1 MKSFDEF
8 VKFINESESIQS
20 TLLNVPLNIEP
31 RMYDISKS
39 ADRSEL
45 IHAVE
50 EQTLNQFMEILRSYH
65 EWINEN

>member
-20 TLLNVPLNIEP
+20 AISNVPLNIGP

-39 ADRSEL
+39 SDRSEL
-45 IHAVE
+45 FHAVE
-50 EQTLNQFMEILRSYH
+50 ERTLNQFMKILRSYH

>member
-20 TLLNVPLNIEP
+20 TLLNVPLNIEQ

-50 EQTLNQFMEILRSYH
+50 ERTLNQFMEILRSYH